1 MEHVVD
7 SFADGMSDGA
17 ELSLP
22 LFEDMSKIW
31 KVLRREFSF
40 ALFIYMLESCRSYL
54 EYWESTII
62 YSFLTIYYFSVLG
75 NGQVQQN
82 CTKRSN
88 IPKNELE
95 NWYLLHLHIYV
106 LNKDGYYC
114 V

>member
-31 KVLRREFSF
+31 KLLRREFSF
-40 ALFIYMLESCRSYL
+40 ALFILMLESCRSYFRVL
-54 EYWESTII
+54 REGTII
-62 YSFLTIYYFSVLG
+62 YSFLKIYDFYVLG

-82 CTKRSN
+82 CAKRSN
-88 IPKNELE
+88 IPKKELE
-95 NWYLLHLHIYV
+95 NW
-106 LNKDGYYC
+106 
-114 V
+114 